1 MWSKFSD
8 VLNFD
13 HSHKVVIIVFKFQ
26 KVSKMTNFKRER
38 ESKTGANLIK
48 FNSKFSVS
56 FSNFNQISSPNLI
69 ALISNLIA
77 LISNL
82 INQISHT
89 LKSNKPKEII
99 SKANLPP

>member
-1 MWSKFSD
+1 M
-8 VLNFD
+8 LNFG
-13 HSHKVVIIVFKFQ
+13 HSHKVGIIVPKFQ
-26 KVSKMTNFKRER
+26 KVSKMANFKRER

-69 ALISNLIA
+69 ALISNLI
-77 LISNL
+77 
-82 INQISHT
+82 NQISHT

-99 SKANLPP
+99 SNLPP

>member
-1 MWSKFSD
+1 MS
-8 VLNFD
+8 
-13 HSHKVVIIVFKFQ
+13 KFQ
-26 KVSKMTNFKRER
+26 KVSKIANFKRERER

-69 ALISNLIA
+69 ALISNLIT
-77 LISNL
+77 
-82 INQISHT
+82 QISHT

-99 SKANLPP
+99 SNLPP

>member
-1 MWSKFSD
+1 M
-8 VLNFD
+8 LNFD
-13 HSHKVVIIVFKFQ
+13 HSHKVGIIVPKFQ
-26 KVSKMTNFKRER
+26 KVSKMANFKR

-69 ALISNLIA
+69 ALISNLI
-77 LISNL
+77 
-82 INQISHT
+82 NQISHT
-89 LKSNKPKEII
+89 LRSNKPKEII

>member
-1 MWSKFSD
+1 M
-8 VLNFD
+8 LNFD
-13 HSHKVVIIVFKFQ
+13 HSHKVGIIVPKFQ
-26 KVSKMTNFKRER
+26 KVSKMANFKRER

-69 ALISNLIA
+69 T
-77 LISNL
+77 
-82 INQISHT
+82 QISHT
-89 LKSNKPKEII
+89 LRSNKQKEII

>member
-1 MWSKFSD
+1 
-8 VLNFD
+8 
-13 HSHKVVIIVFKFQ
+13 
-26 KVSKMTNFKRER
+26 MTNFKRER

-69 ALISNLIA
+69 T
-77 LISNL
+77 
-82 INQISHT
+82 QISHT

-99 SKANLPP
+99 SNLPP